1 MLIRNKKKKSDPYSS
16 DKQPEKIPF
25 IVSNLM

>member
-1 MLIRNKKKKSDPYSS
+1 MLIRNKKKSDRYSS

-25 IVSNLM
+25 NMSNLM